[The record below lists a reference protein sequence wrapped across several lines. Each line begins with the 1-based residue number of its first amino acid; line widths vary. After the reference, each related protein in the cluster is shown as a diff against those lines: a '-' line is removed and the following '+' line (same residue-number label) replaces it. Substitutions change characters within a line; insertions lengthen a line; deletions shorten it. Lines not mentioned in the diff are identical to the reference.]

1 MKGRMFFAV
10 FLGVLAAAVYA
21 GEDVPK
27 AGGEPRE
34 MSALSVLTLREVMVP
49 RQLLEAGID
58 EKFTRAMFSKSSV
71 YVEAQRNGKL
81 FWRSPAQPVQETGTQ
96 ERFLYDVTK
105 EENSVA
111 FFKAPS
117 DKFDFTVYMAESEAI
132 ARATEAAMGGL
143 AGALVGAGTGA
154 GIGAI
159 VGGSAGAAGGPP
171 GAATGAAAG
180 WAVGAIWG
188 GISGAVVG
196 ATAGFIP
203 VENARVVATFSVG
216 PGQELFAT
224 QTSEPQPEG
233 NALLRDLSA
242 TLTLQGG
249 VRHDQCKQYG
259 LDLQKPYVIRV
270 KSLRL
275 SSANE
280 DVVEDGK
287 YYLELSQT
295 GLKESLRFDL
305 GNIPCDTDWPLEILV
320 VARNRGGEGQIKI
333 YRDKWWRDPVVFE
346 AKQGRTDGRSWLFIG
361 DVTDDF
367 GSTVSFETFS
377 ADRAKEEE

>member
-1 MKGRMFFAV
+1 M
-10 FLGVLAAAVYA
+10 
-21 GEDVPK
+21 
-27 AGGEPRE
+27 
-34 MSALSVLTLREVMVP
+34 
-49 RQLLEAGID
+49 
-58 EKFTRAMFSKSSV
+58 
-71 YVEAQRNGKL
+71 
-81 FWRSPAQPVQETGTQ
+81 
-96 ERFLYDVTK
+96 
-105 EENSVA
+105 
-111 FFKAPS
+111 
-117 DKFDFTVYMAESEAI
+117 
-132 ARATEAAMGGL
+132 
-143 AGALVGAGTGA
+143 
-154 GIGAI
+154 
-159 VGGSAGAAGGPP
+159 
-171 GAATGAAAG
+171 
-180 WAVGAIWG
+180 
-188 GISGAVVG
+188 
-196 ATAGFIP
+196 
-203 VENARVVATFSVG
+203 VATFSVG

-242 TLTLQGG
+242 TLALQGG

-270 KSLRL
+270 KSIRL

-333 YRDKWWRDPVVFE
+333 YRDKLLWRDPVIFE